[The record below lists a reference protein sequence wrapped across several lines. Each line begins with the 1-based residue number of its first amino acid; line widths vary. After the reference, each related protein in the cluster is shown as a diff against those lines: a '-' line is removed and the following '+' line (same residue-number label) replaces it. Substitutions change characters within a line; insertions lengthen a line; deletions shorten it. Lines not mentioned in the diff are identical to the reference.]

1 MFQFEFDNGKIAC
14 VDSLGEAKRLTV
26 LNEGKLELVTDKGV
40 FTLLRGVCAP
50 AYIHAFVSVILP
62 IDSSD
67 EVFLYFDPRITAA
80 LALAHFRHAEVSPC
94 AYACGHEI
102 PLPSEDE
109 AWEIIRTMVE
119 GPVSSVGQISSELTW
134 VDIAGKP
141 YVLDVTGIE
150 PMPFPFEGVAQ
161 HLNDLDN
168 RLWKLFMLSR
178 YVPETEHFQVPQEF
192 LEERNGRFLWGRC
205 MHYATIAKQ
214 GLKRKGVRYQ

>member
-1 MFQFEFDNGKIAC
+1 MYQFDNGEIAC

-26 LNEGKLELVTDKGV
+26 LSEGKLELVTDKGV
-40 FTLLRGVCAP
+40 FALLRGGCEP
-50 AYIHAFVSVILP
+50 AYTHAFVIVILP
-62 IDSSD
+62 TDSSD
-67 EVFLYFDPRITAA
+67 EKFLYFDPRITAA

-94 AYACGHEI
+94 TCACGHEFT
-102 PLPSEDE
+102 LPSENE

-119 GPVSSVGQISSELTW
+119 CPVSSVGQISAELTW
-134 VDIAGKP
+134 VDIKGKP
-141 YVLDVTGIE
+141 YTFDVTGFE
-150 PMPFPFEGVAQ
+150 QMPFPFDGVAQ

-178 YVPETEHFQVPQEF
+178 YAPETEHFQSPQEF

-214 GLKRKGVRYQ
+214 GLERKGVKYQ